1 MVNSIKT
8 PKSPKVLMISPY
20 FVPRKRVGALRS
32 FKFAKH
38 LKELDWQVC
47 FIHLGERQSCYLIN
61 VINIMGEKLRM
72 TILMYCFIPA

>member
-32 FKFAKH
+32 FKFAKY
-38 LKELDWQVC
+38 LNELDWQVC
-47 FIHLGERQSCYLIN
+47 VVHLEAKGQTLSDA
-61 VINIMGEKLRM
+61 EKVTLV
-72 TILMYCFIPA
+72 F